1 MLTTHHFMIVSF
13 EMNLFFQR
21 IMKEHMFLIET
32 SLQQTEMELIEK
44 AKVLKQGF
52 ERLLSETVDLANDAV
67 TEGFIESNEFVTP
80 YTLKAEETAMAL
92 TGANI
97 NTGITK
103 RELKLRAGTND
114 DKNSPERTISD
125 INAKSLK
132 LLADV
137 IAFKKKVLDLTLS
150 CKISIALYPELL
162 FHIIREAEYYKEI
175 LTYLKDKKRLT
186 KTLCDELDFWNHIMS
201 DHAQFIDG
209 MLDPIEKNLKE
220 TAGNIADKFEK
231 LTVNC
236 IRTAEGQMI
245 QRSQEAAED
254 IKNYKKAA
262 TEGLLNCKIKSI
274 ISPLLADHV
283 LREANHYLRL
293 LRSLRT

>member
-1 MLTTHHFMIVSF
+1 
-13 EMNLFFQR
+13 
-21 IMKEHMFLIET
+21 
-32 SLQQTEMELIEK
+32 
-44 AKVLKQGF
+44 
-52 ERLLSETVDLANDAV
+52 
-67 TEGFIESNEFVTP
+67 
-80 YTLKAEETAMAL
+80 MAL

-150 CKISIALYPELL
+150 CKISKALYPELL